1 MQPEHSKMAM
11 GILEAISKWHAGEVT
26 VGTLAARLE
35 IEPVVL
41 IAALDAN
48 GICDHIGQ
56 LKNPELSHITVMT
69 LAFIMLTSHKQ
80 VLKVLTNKLAVA
92 EREIQ
97 ELKSGISS

>member
-1 MQPEHSKMAM
+1 MLQEQTYLAS

-26 VGTLAARLE
+26 VGTLAKRLD

-56 LKNPELSHITVMT
+56 LKNPQMSHITVMT
-69 LAFIMLTSHKQ
+69 LAYIMLTNHRYQLRLMAKRISLVEKA
-80 VLKVLTNKLAVA
+80 LKVK
-92 EREIQ
+92 E
-97 ELKSGISS
+97 SGNSE